1 MSAGKIGAV
10 LERQYVT
17 KSTETTK
24 TVFHSNVEGEFI
36 YTLKADLS
44 DYSTTEKKIFM
55 YSFFRFLQVL
65 LWSHWILENV
75 FHYVLLFL
83 LDWIVCNI
91 WLMIHGICSMWQT
104 FRDHPY
110 QCLHYNH
117 CFLRLFMFFLKSWSS
132 SHKLFHHVANVISL
146 L

>member
-65 LWSHWILENV
+65 L
-75 FHYVLLFL
+75 
-83 LDWIVCNI
+83 
-91 WLMIHGICSMWQT
+91 
-104 FRDHPY
+104 
-110 QCLHYNH
+110 
-117 CFLRLFMFFLKSWSS
+117 
-132 SHKLFHHVANVISL
+132 
-146 L
+146 